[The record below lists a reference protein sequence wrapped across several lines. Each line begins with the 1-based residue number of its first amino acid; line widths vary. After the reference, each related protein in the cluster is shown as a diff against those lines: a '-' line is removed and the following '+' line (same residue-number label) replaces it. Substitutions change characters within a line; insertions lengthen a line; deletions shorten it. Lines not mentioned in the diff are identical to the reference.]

1 MRTVGGLW
9 HRFYPNYNR
18 KLFVNMVLANTAKG
32 DCVLELGAGSGIPP
46 QHFFPLKHYAR
57 LYVGIDLDPRVQ
69 TNPYLDVGTVADAEE
84 LPFPD
89 DYFDVVFSCMVAE
102 HLKNPVR
109 VLEECARVMK
119 SGGHL
124 LVETPSK
131 WYYPMIISRVIPN
144 RFHRHCMRWLGSK
157 RKDEDVFPTF
167 YRFNDE
173 RTIRKLMND
182 AGFSVEITHRS
193 TPPGYL
199 TFSRFSFMLG
209 ILYERSVERLFPQLR
224 ASLLIVGCKDHLK
237 SRDGKASSRLPM
249 YRVGVRRPASGLP
262 PPPWRT

>member
-89 DYFDVVFSCMVAE
+89 DYFDVVFSCMGGRA
-102 HLKNPVR
+102 P
-109 VLEECARVMK
+109 EE
-119 SGGHL
+119 SGQ
-124 LVETPSK
+124 
-131 WYYPMIISRVIPN
+131 
-144 RFHRHCMRWLGSK
+144 
-157 RKDEDVFPTF
+157 
-167 YRFNDE
+167 
-173 RTIRKLMND
+173 
-182 AGFSVEITHRS
+182 
-193 TPPGYL
+193 
-199 TFSRFSFMLG
+199 SF
-209 ILYERSVERLFPQLR
+209 R
-224 ASLLIVGCKDHLK
+224 
-237 SRDGKASSRLPM
+237 
-249 YRVGVRRPASGLP
+249 
-262 PPPWRT
+262 